1 MSEANN
7 GGRGDRAMAV
17 GRWVVIRAIRVIRLI
32 RDSDTVGWGRTGTH
46 GWLGGA
52 DGHAWVVGRSGRAR
66 IPWLGGADGHASR
79 GWAERTGLR
88 MSGREDEAASWA
100 SPVCPLPSY
109 LSRLTSPVLPLTE
122 GSWAGWPR
130 RPLPQMHKHS
140 GTHFLAGCPSGQE
153 RVRVRRVIDHLLSVA
168 AF

>member
-32 RDSDTVGWGRTGTH
+32 RDSDTAGWGGRARMGGWGVRTGTH
-46 GWLGGA
+46 GWQG
-52 DGHAWVVGRSGRAR
+52 GRSG
-66 IPWLGGADGHASR
+66 
-79 GWAERTGLR
+79 GWALG
-88 MSGREDEAASWA
+88 
-100 SPVCPLPSY
+100 CPLPSY
-109 LSRLTSPVLPLTE
+109 LSRLTSCLSPKGV
-122 GSWAGWPR
+122 GRGG

-153 RVRVRRVIDHLLSVA
+153 GVRVRRVIDHLLSVA